1 MYVSSIY
8 PLPKTKPKFP
18 FRYIVAIRYSIL
30 GKIIVNYC
38 TMNIFSTFQR
48 DWPYD
53 KEYLD
58 FERMNPKMNERE
70 IMDCI
75 VNDKVNP

>member
-1 MYVSSIY
+1 
-8 PLPKTKPKFP
+8 
-18 FRYIVAIRYSIL
+18 
-30 GKIIVNYC
+30 
-38 TMNIFSTFQR
+38 MNIFSTFQR

>member
-1 MYVSSIY
+1 
-8 PLPKTKPKFP
+8 
-18 FRYIVAIRYSIL
+18 
-30 GKIIVNYC
+30 
-38 TMNIFSTFQR
+38 MNIFSIFQR

-58 FERMNPKMNERE
+58 LERMNPKMNERE

-75 VNDKVNP
+75 VNDKVNPQLFVKITFLASINQFKKRL

>member
-1 MYVSSIY
+1 
-8 PLPKTKPKFP
+8 
-18 FRYIVAIRYSIL
+18 
-30 GKIIVNYC
+30 
-38 TMNIFSTFQR
+38 MNIFSIFQR

-58 FERMNPKMNERE
+58 FERMNPKMNEIE

>member
-1 MYVSSIY
+1 M
-8 PLPKTKPKFP
+8 
-18 FRYIVAIRYSIL
+18 
-30 GKIIVNYC
+30 IVNIVWYHKY
-38 TMNIFSTFQR
+38 FSIFQR

-75 VNDKVNP
+75 VNDKVNPQLFVKILNILS